1 MRQTVTVLLSGIS
14 LWILALIVEIARSA
28 PTNQIW
34 ICISGALLG
43 VLGLIYSI
51 RRLRREAKSKL

>member
-1 MRQTVTVLLSGIS
+1 MKQTVIVLLSGIV
-14 LWILALIVEIARSA
+14 LWLVALVIEIARSA

-43 VLGLIYSI
+43 VLGLTYSN
-51 RRLRREAKSKL
+51 RRLRRESGN

>member
-1 MRQTVTVLLSGIS
+1 MKQTVTILITGIS
-14 LWILALIVEIARSA
+14 LWFVALVVEIARSA

-43 VLGLIYSI
+43 VLGLTYSI
-51 RRLRREAKSKL
+51 RRIRRESKA